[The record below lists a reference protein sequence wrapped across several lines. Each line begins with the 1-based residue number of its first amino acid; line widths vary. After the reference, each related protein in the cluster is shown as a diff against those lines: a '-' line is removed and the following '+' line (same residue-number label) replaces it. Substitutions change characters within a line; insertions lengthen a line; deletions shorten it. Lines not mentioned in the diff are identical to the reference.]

1 MILVVSVTVIN
12 EMVER
17 QEVQVMVVGKERV
30 GRGELS
36 KVGRGEQ
43 MVNKVGRAE
52 QGRDLKKL
60 RLGQEQEKE
69 VPSLPDPIIFIA
81 VPR

>member
-1 MILVVSVTVIN
+1 MVVAIK

-17 QEVQVMVVGKERV
+17 QEVQVVKQVGKGEKMQVVGKGERM

-36 KVGRGEQ
+36 KAMRGEH
-43 MVNKVGRAE
+43 
-52 QGRDLKKL
+52 GRDLKRL

-69 VPSLPDPIIFIA
+69 VVFDIIITRVRSFD
-81 VPR
+81 

>member
-1 MILVVSVTVIN
+1 MVLVVVAIK

-17 QEVQVMVVGKERV
+17 QEVQVVKQVGKGEKMQVVGKGERL

-36 KVGRGEQ
+36 KGMRGEH
-43 MVNKVGRAE
+43 
-52 QGRDLKKL
+52 GRDLKRL

-69 VPSLPDPIIFIA
+69 VVFIITR
-81 VPR
+81 VRS

>member
-1 MILVVSVTVIN
+1 MVSVVVAIK

-17 QEVQVMVVGKERV
+17 QEVQVVKQVGREKMQVVGKGERM

-36 KVGRGEQ
+36 KAMRGEH
-43 MVNKVGRAE
+43 R
-52 QGRDLKKL
+52 RDLKRL

-69 VPSLPDPIIFIA
+69 VGFNIIITR
-81 VPR
+81 VRS